1 MDRTDGTATRVE
13 TAGMSTEG
21 QSRQKTIERL
31 GAILE
36 RMSERLGG
44 AGAVE
49 ISPRPNLCRPP
60 REPTIAE
67 RESLAWWPTV
77 HWPGAALSAPA
88 GNGSWSLEAEDRA
101 VVAISVLGLEGPA
114 LEQAI
119 ALVVEQQRRSR
130 GFAPVFLFD
139 ATDHRC
145 FRRHGYI
152 SEYFPR
158 GVYGPE
164 HAAAFH
170 EKLLLVLRK
179 WKPGV
184 LVDLGPKGSLD
195 ERLRDIAIPE
205 LALHLD
211 RVRSGGGAPFVVTPA
226 APKSAPARRPGP
238 NDRAL
243 RHIQFLV
250 ARLRLG
256 FETEALAELRTYVD
270 GPVAQAVRSE
280 AAWAMAL
287 WQLNKAGPASGAAAY
302 EALLALDAAAPDRA
316 EKSDYAVLLVEAF
329 IRMGRIAEA
338 KAACLQAWGRDQS
351 ADIALAMANVIASE
365 PNEPGDAESAEK
377 LRLTWMDRAFGN
389 GTRAT
394 LSKRDVSSPLT
405 LDNIRFEVTPLCGK
419 LPLVSII
426 MPAYNAS
433 EHLATA
439 IESALSQSWRSI
451 ELLVIDD
458 ASTDGTAE
466 MVRQAAVRDTRIRL
480 ITNSR
485 NMGTG
490 YSRSLALAHARG
502 MFVTGQDADD
512 WAHPKKVEVQAL
524 HLLSDPNCIANL
536 SEHVRATTDLVFSR
550 RARPGQYLA
559 PNYSSLM
566 FRRDEI
572 IRSVGFWDNVR
583 FAEDAEYIARI
594 ERVFGRKAVPRLK
607 TGPLLV
613 ARLHERQHTS
623 ATVSGYNGFNYGA
636 RAEYAEAYA
645 YWHANAADEEAL
657 RLTFPLERR
666 PFPVPLVMTAPDREA
681 VHHFDVVVASD
692 FRMQGGSTNSCVE
705 EVKAQRNA
713 GLRTGL
719 MHIPRYDHIPTR
731 LIASK
736 IRELID
742 GDRVHLLTY
751 GDRVVADLVIFRW
764 PPALANRP
772 AFLPEVGA
780 GNLRIILNQ
789 APQRRRDDET
799 ELYDLETVDERAA
812 EIFGKRGVWA
822 PIGPEAR
829 LALTNGA
836 VDVSPTDWV
845 NVLDLEEW
853 SLRSVRP
860 SNTKPVIGRHARDHA
875 DKWPETA
882 ERLLRA
888 YPDSPDIAV
897 SILGG
902 AGVPRTILGAL
913 PKNWIV
919 AEFDEIDPREY
930 LRTLDVFVYYPHSQW
945 IEAFGRVIFEA
956 MAVGVPLVLP
966 GTFRHTFGRAALYA
980 DIEDTQEA
988 VKRLL
993 TDDRLYRDQ
1002 VRRAR
1007 RFVEERFGHDA
1018 HIQRLSAFVRKLKR
1032 KPRQS
1037 GNGRAR
1043 RRAGARGVHRDC
1055 DAEVR
1060 ERHEVPTEAAKPAWE
1075 SGR

>member
-1 MDRTDGTATRVE
+1 MLTHGKN
-13 TAGMSTEG
+13 
-21 QSRQKTIERL
+21 QQKTIERL
-31 GAILE
+31 RTMLD

-49 ISPRPNLCRPP
+49 ISPLPSLCRPP
-60 REPTIAE
+60 CEPTLAE
-67 RESLAWWPTV
+67 GESRAWWPTV
-77 HWPGAALSAPA
+77 RWPDAALSAPA
-88 GNGSWSLEAEDRA
+88 GNASSPLQGEEPT
-101 VVAISVLGLEGPA
+101 VVAISALGLEEHA

-119 ALVVEQQRRSR
+119 ALVVEQQRRA
-130 GFAPVFLFD
+130 GAFAPVFLFD
-139 ATDHRC
+139 ATDQRR
-145 FRRHGYI
+145 FRQHGYA
-152 SEYFPR
+152 SEYFPKEA
-158 GVYGPE
+158 YGPE

-170 EKLLLVLRK
+170 ERLLLVLRK
-179 WKPGV
+179 WNPSV
-184 LVDLGPKGSLD
+184 LIDLGPKEYLD

-205 LALHLD
+205 LVLHLD
-211 RVRSGGGAPFVVTPA
+211 RVRSGGGAALAVTGA
-226 APKSAPARRPGP
+226 APPRSAPAARRPGP

-256 FETEALAELRTYVD
+256 FEAEALAELRTYVE
-270 GPVAQAVRSE
+270 GPVAPAVRGE

-287 WQLNKAGPASGAAAY
+287 WQLNKAGPTSAPVAY
-302 EALLALDAAAPDRA
+302 QALLALGAAAPDRA
-316 EKSDYAVLLVEAF
+316 EKSDYAVLLVEAL
-329 IRMGRIAEA
+329 IRMGRTAEA
-338 KAACLQAWGRDQS
+338 KAACLQAWERGQS
-351 ADIALAMANVIASE
+351 ADIALTMANVIASE
-365 PNEPGDAESAEK
+365 ANELDEAESADK

-394 LSKRDVSSPLT
+394 LSKRDVNSPLT
-405 LDNIRFEVTPLCGK
+405 LDNIKFDVTPLCGE
-419 LPLVSII
+419 LPLVSVI
-426 MPAYNAS
+426 MPAYNAG

-439 IESALSQSWRSI
+439 IESALSQSWRNI

-466 MVRQAAVRDTRIRL
+466 KVRQAAEHDPRIRL
-480 ITNSR
+480 ITNDR

-490 YSRSLALAHARG
+490 FSRSLALAHARG

-524 HLLSDPNCIANL
+524 HLLSDLNCVANL

-566 FRRDEI
+566 LRRDEI

-594 ERVFGRKAVPRLK
+594 ERVFGRGAVPRLK

-613 ARLHERQHTS
+613 ARLHEQQHTS

-636 RAEYAEAYA
+636 RAEYAEAYGH
-645 YWHANAADEEAL
+645 WHANAADEEAL

-666 PFPVPLVMTAPDREA
+666 PFPAPLVMTTPDREA
-681 VHHFDVVVASD
+681 VHHLDVVVASD

-705 EVKAQRNA
+705 EIKAQRNA

-719 MHIPRYDHIPTR
+719 MHIPRYDHNPTR
-731 LIASK
+731 PIASR

-772 AFLPEVGA
+772 AFLPDVRA
-780 GNLRIILNQ
+780 RNLRIILNQ

-799 ELYDLETVDERAA
+799 QLYDLEEVDERAA
-812 EIFGKRGVWA
+812 QLFGKKGVWA
-822 PIGPEAR
+822 PIGPAAR
-829 LALTNGA
+829 LALTDGA

-853 SLRSVRP
+853 SLRPIRP
-860 SNTKPVIGRHARDHA
+860 SNPKPVIGRHARDHA

-888 YPDSPDIAV
+888 YPDSPDIEV

-902 AGVPRTILGAL
+902 GGVPRAILGTL

-980 DIEDTQEA
+980 DIEDTQDT

-993 TDDRLYRDQ
+993 ADDRLYREQ

-1018 HIQRLSAFVRKLKR
+1018 HIQRLSAFVQKLKR
-1032 KPRQS
+1032 KQRQS

-1043 RRAGARGVHRDC
+1043 RRAGARGGHRDC

-1060 ERHEVPTEAAKPAWE
+1060 ERHEVPTETAKPAWE